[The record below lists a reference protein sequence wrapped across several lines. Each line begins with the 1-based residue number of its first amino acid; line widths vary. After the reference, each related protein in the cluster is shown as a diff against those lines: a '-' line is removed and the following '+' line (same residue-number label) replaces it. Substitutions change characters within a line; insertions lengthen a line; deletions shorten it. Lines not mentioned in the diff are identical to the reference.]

1 MVFIPSFGNKKFLC
15 VGGNNE
21 IAKTNLNF
29 QSTLE
34 IFATLSFNWSLFF
47 TFTRKILVLRNFK
60 TSDMGNFKEIM
71 RLNLRTAKNSRCKIM
86 PKVVFFF
93 FYVQFEFKLRLF
105 WRGSFHMLLNLRIKP
120 VITQL

>member
-1 MVFIPSFGNKKFLC
+1 M
-15 VGGNNE
+15 GGNNE

-47 TFTRKILVLRNFK
+47 TFTCKILVLRNFK
-60 TSDMGNFKEIM
+60 TSDMGNFKQIM

-86 PKVVFFF
+86 PKVVF

-120 VITQL
+120 VITQV

>member
-1 MVFIPSFGNKKFLC
+1 M
-15 VGGNNE
+15 GGNNE

-47 TFTRKILVLRNFK
+47 TFTCKILVLRYFK
-60 TSDMGNFKEIM
+60 TSDMGNFKEVM

-86 PKVVFFF
+86 PKVVF

-120 VITQL
+120 VITQV

>member
-1 MVFIPSFGNKKFLC
+1 M
-15 VGGNNE
+15 GGNNE

-47 TFTRKILVLRNFK
+47 TFTRKILVLRNFR

-71 RLNLRTAKNSRCKIM
+71 RLNLRTAKNSSCKIM
-86 PKVVFFF
+86 PKVVF

-120 VITQL
+120 VITQV